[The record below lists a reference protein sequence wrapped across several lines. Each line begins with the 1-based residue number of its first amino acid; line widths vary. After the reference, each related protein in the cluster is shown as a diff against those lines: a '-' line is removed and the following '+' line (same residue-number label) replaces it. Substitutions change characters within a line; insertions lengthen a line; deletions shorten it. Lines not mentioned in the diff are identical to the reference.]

1 MQPSPPPSLFQHLKT
16 CELEPATVSHGVP
29 WRTQNFCIKTQVK
42 TYLYG
47 TGILSS
53 SALGCSMCLTS
64 YCNNTV
70 TRKDKFKSTE
80 LKFLVLLVWSVLKK
94 KKKKVGQTS
103 ATSWSFTISALE
115 KSWGSVH
122 QQPNV
127 FNTGIV
133 LYSENSPNH
142 KTSFLPLTFLE
153 ATKLTFK

>member
-1 MQPSPPPSLFQHLKT
+1 MTQDLNSILIILAFMQPSPPPSLFQHLKS

-29 WRTQNFCIKTQVK
+29 WRTQNLCIKTQVK

-94 KKKKVGQTS
+94 KKKK
-103 ATSWSFTISALE
+103 SWANFCHFL
-115 KSWGSVH
+115 K
-122 QQPNV
+122 
-127 FNTGIV
+127 F
-133 LYSENSPNH
+133 YYFSP
-142 KTSFLPLTFLE
+142 
-153 ATKLTFK
+153 

>member
-94 KKKKVGQTS
+94 KKKKLGKLPPLLEVLLFQPLRRVEDQFISSPMCLILELSYILRTVQT
-103 ATSWSFTISALE
+103 T
-115 KSWGSVH
+115 K
-122 QQPNV
+122 QV
-127 FNTGIV
+127 F
-133 LYSENSPNH
+133 SH
-142 KTSFLPLTFLE
+142 
-153 ATKLTFK
+153 